1 MENKLIIA
9 LHGFLGLPTDWEK
22 WRIENSI
29 RKNFIA
35 LNLWE
40 HPVLNS
46 SLSLKNWTNLF
57 LEMVKKKIN
66 SGFEIELWGY
76 SMGGRLALTSFFEA
90 PELFSKMKI
99 ISSNPGLESSSE
111 REERFKNDQKWATR
125 FLTEHWDKLIQDW
138 NLQTNLLE
146 SHGNHTIVD
155 NSVHRLEKDFNRQ
168 RLALALENW
177 SLVKQ
182 PNFWPKIEKIKIPID
197 WHAGSC
203 DEKFSSIAT
212 RVGSLNPNISVQIH
226 PNRGHRLI
234 I

>member
-66 SGFEIELWGY
+66 SGFEIELLSSVTEGNTWDLM
-76 SMGGRLALTSFFEA
+76 SMT
-90 PELFSKMKI
+90 
-99 ISSNPGLESSSE
+99 
-111 REERFKNDQKWATR
+111 
-125 FLTEHWDKLIQDW
+125 
-138 NLQTNLLE
+138 
-146 SHGNHTIVD
+146 
-155 NSVHRLEKDFNRQ
+155 
-168 RLALALENW
+168 
-177 SLVKQ
+177 
-182 PNFWPKIEKIKIPID
+182 
-197 WHAGSC
+197 
-203 DEKFSSIAT
+203 
-212 RVGSLNPNISVQIH
+212 
-226 PNRGHRLI
+226 
-234 I
+234 